1 MAKKITRDLWFIC
14 KIINFVKI
22 FFMKKIIIL
31 FSFMFA
37 ALFVQAQVSVSWSND
52 VSSYF
57 VPDNGGQNRYI
68 FAYKDVLLSVYND
81 TYRLGDMIQLYR
93 DECTNAIYLS
103 FKDKTMKFLNERLVE
118 TFKEPYVCQ

>member
-1 MAKKITRDLWFIC
+1 MATKMTQDLWFIC
-14 KIINFVKI
+14 NIINFAKI
-22 FFMKKIIIL
+22 FIMKKIIIL

-37 ALFVQAQVSVSWSND
+37 ALFVQAQTVSWSSD

-57 VPDNGGQNRYI
+57 VPDNGGENRYI

-81 TYRLGDMIQLYR
+81 TYKLGDMIQLHR

-103 FKDKTMKFLNERLVE
+103 FKDKTMKFLNERLIE
-118 TFKEPYVCQ
+118 TFKEPYICQ

>member
-1 MAKKITRDLWFIC
+1 
-14 KIINFVKI
+14 
-22 FFMKKIIIL
+22 MKKIIIL

>member
-1 MAKKITRDLWFIC
+1 
-14 KIINFVKI
+14 
-22 FFMKKIIIL
+22 MKKIIIL

-103 FKDKTMKFLNERLVE
+103 FKDKTMKYIDERLVE
-118 TFKEPYVCQ
+118 IFKERYTCE

>member
-1 MAKKITRDLWFIC
+1 
-14 KIINFVKI
+14 
-22 FFMKKIIIL
+22 MKKIIIL

-57 VPDNGGQNRYI
+57 VPDNSGQNRYI

-81 TYRLGDMIQLYR
+81 TYRLGDMIQLYK
-93 DECTNAIYLS
+93 DECTNAIFLS
-103 FKDKTMKFLNERLVE
+103 FKDKTMKYIDERLIE
-118 TFKEPYVCQ
+118 IFKEPHTCE